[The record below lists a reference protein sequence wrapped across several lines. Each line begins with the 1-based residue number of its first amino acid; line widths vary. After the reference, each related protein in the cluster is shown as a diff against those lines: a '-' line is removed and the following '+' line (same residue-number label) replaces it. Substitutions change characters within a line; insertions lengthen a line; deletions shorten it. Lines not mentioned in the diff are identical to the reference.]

1 MACGNLS
8 SQSGMEHVSPAVGHE
23 ESPSN
28 DILMHITDV
37 RNGLSVVKLKEF

>member
-1 MACGNLS
+1 MGILVP
-8 SQSGMEHVSPAVGHE
+8 QSGMEHVSPAVGHE